1 MSDLIFQFRFNGAT
15 KDIPCQ
21 FDEIVNEPLSKFA
34 KFEKK
39 NLQDFAFYY
48 KSSLIK
54 DSEYKIRINDSI
66 FGESKSKKFVI
77 FATHLRLEE
86 SKEKKTEEKNTII
99 IEEKKEAKEVKKE
112 EKEEKKKEFYY
123 DIVCPECKTSAI
135 IDINKDKNELG
146 LKILNC
152 ENFHNLNYKT
162 YDIYEELDLDRIP
175 LFCDICSTF
184 LTPPENKLYYCAC
197 GSKLCSECEKNHN
210 DESLN
215 EKGHFKIEYKEKNY
229 FCFKHGKPEKFNS
242 YCIDYNANICEKC
255 EKSHPSESHEIHKFS
270 DIKPT
275 NDDIEKWKGKYE
287 QHQKK
292 LTKFI
297 SSIKETFNNMVNTVE
312 SNLNSYILI
321 EKTLIKRYKDGFE
334 NFQLLRNLTNENIF
348 TNSLFDKLEKHSDEK
363 MIVKKKL
370 EYLNKLYEQIIEL
383 KKGEETLS
391 SGGDSDGKISIGIVY
406 KIEEKNPINR
416 YVKLFDE
423 VFIKNNSEKISV
435 TINGKVLPENK
446 LKAYYNNVEKKEKL
460 EVNIKEKGKSITDL
474 SYMLNNCKNVAS
486 VNFKNWD
493 NSKVTSMEA
502 MFQLTNLN
510 KIPEELF
517 RSQNPNLTN
526 IKAMFC
532 KCVNITG
539 IPDLNKLFYTDN
551 NIKDIS
557 MLFNGCKKLTIINGK
572 SWNANNLTDMSYVFN
587 RCEALKEI
595 HLGKDISTNNVK
607 SLCGLFNGCTN
618 LEKIPSTVEKWNIQN
633 VEDISIMFQGCNK
646 IKKISIGNYN
656 VSNVKDM
663 SGLFSRCSNL
673 NTINSFKNW
682 SPNKVKEMIGMFNE
696 CKKLNTIEVGK
707 WNLTK
712 VSNASGMFY
721 KCEGLKNLKNGDYL
735 FRFNDKNNKTNIE
748 NIFDQS
754 GIEDKQKIKDAWE
767 STKK

>member
-1 MSDLIFQFRFNGAT
+1 M
-15 KDIPCQ
+15 
-21 FDEIVNEPLSKFA
+21 
-34 KFEKK
+34 
-39 NLQDFAFYY
+39 QDFAFYY

-135 IDINKDKNELG
+135 IDINKDMNELG

-152 ENFHNLNYKT
+152 ENFHNLNYKA

-197 GSKLCSECEKNHN
+197 GNKLCSECEKNHN

-215 EKGHFKIEYKEKNY
+215 ENGHFKIEYKEKNY

-242 YCIDYNANICEKC
+242 YCIDCNANICEKC

-348 TNSLFDKLEKHSDEK
+348 TNSLFDKLEKYSDEK

-595 HLGKDISTNNVK
+595 HLGKDISANKVK

-618 LEKIPSTVEKWNIQN
+618 LEKIPSTVERWNIQN

-663 SGLFSRCSNL
+663 SGLFSKCSNL
-673 NTINSFKNW
+673 TSVNSFKNW
-682 SPNKVKEMIGMFNE
+682 VPEKVKEMVGMFNE

-721 KCEGLKNLKNGDYL
+721 KCESLKNLKNGDYL
-735 FRFNDKNNKTNIE
+735 FRFNDKNNKTYTE

-767 STKK
+767 SKKK